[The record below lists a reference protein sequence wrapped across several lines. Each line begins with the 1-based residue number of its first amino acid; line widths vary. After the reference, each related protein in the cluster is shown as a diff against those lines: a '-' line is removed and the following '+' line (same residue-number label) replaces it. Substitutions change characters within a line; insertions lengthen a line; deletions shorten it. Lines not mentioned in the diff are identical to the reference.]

1 MNRPGEKLV
10 WSTRWFDVEAD
21 QSDNPLPKPVVQIE
35 VVIVPESHDERHAAL
50 SRRPNLFNFLKSE
63 VRSHV
68 AA

>member
-35 VVIVPESHDERHAAL
+35 VVIVSEAADERHDAL
-50 SRRPNLFNFLKSE
+50 SKRPNLFNFLKNE
-63 VRSHV
+63 ARTHV
-68 AA
+68 YA